1 MRHRPYASEW
11 PNSALRIEAKRAYA
25 ALVAFLAA
33 TAMLAGGCGEDSE
46 DGHAQG
52 VGPVKVGSIAAGAQ
66 CRDWNAGTEEQ
77 KLATIE
83 DIRSQINLEDA
94 PVDTPALT
102 DDQAYE
108 LFEHACAEDF
118 AAGFKLYKLYA
129 QRAGFQPLAP

>member
-1 MRHRPYASEW
+1 
-11 PNSALRIEAKRAYA
+11 LRISTRRAYA
-25 ALVAFLAA
+25 AVVSCLTATALLAA
-33 TAMLAGGCGEDSE
+33 GCGEDSD
-46 DGHAQG
+46 DGDAQG
-52 VGPVKVGSIAAGAQ
+52 VGPVKVGSVAAGAQ

-108 LFEHACAEDF
+108 LFEHACAENF